1 MYNISLLRLQLQF
14 KLNGGSPN
22 KKIAKQNNTL
32 QISRLLRLIIITQA
46 DMVNGYDDEMTV
58 MCSLALW

>member
-1 MYNISLLRLQLQF
+1 MGDHRI
-14 KLNGGSPN
+14 